1 MMADKRLT
9 AAFVRAARHSGRT
22 RGAERHGDGGGL
34 GLMLHISPSGAK
46 SWVQFITI
54 RGKRRNMGLGGY
66 PLVTLKAA
74 RDKAFENKRVARE
87 GGDPRRP
94 KRRPP
99 RFREAAE
106 TVIDLQEAGWTSPRS
121 RAQWESSLAAY
132 VYPALGD
139 LRVDRITSADVLGVL
154 TPIWGS
160 KRETAQR
167 VRQRIA
173 AVMRWAV
180 AHGHR
185 QDNPAG
191 DAVLQA
197 LPRRRP
203 PVRHHRALPY
213 ADVPGAVVTI
223 RGTRAWIGTRLCFEF
238 LVLTAARSGEARG
251 ATWGEIDW
259 DSATWTVPA
268 HRMKA
273 QIQHRV
279 PLAPRCLDI
288 LAEARRIVDPP
299 LLPHLR
305 GSPMVF
311 PSPRGKI
318 LSDNTLSKLLR
329 DHGVAGVP
337 HGFRSSFRDWAA
349 ETTTAPHAIM
359 EAALAHTIPRAV
371 EAAYARSDLLDK
383 RRTLMRE
390 WANFVTGKA
399 A

>member
-1 MMADKRLT
+1 MADKRLT
-9 AAFVRAARHSGRT
+9 AAFVRAARHSGLT

-34 GLMLHISPSGAK
+34 GLMLNISPSGAK

-54 RGKRRNMGLGGY
+54 RGKRRSMGLGGY
-66 PLVTLKAA
+66 PITTLKEA
-74 RDKAFENKRVARE
+74 RDKAFENKRVARQ

-94 KRRPP
+94 KKRPP
-99 RFREAAE
+99 RFREAAAE
-106 TVIDLQEAGWTSPRS
+106 VIDLLASGWTSPKS

-132 VYPALGD
+132 AHPLLGD
-139 LRVDRITSADVLGVL
+139 LRVDRIEPADVLAVL

-223 RGTRAWIGTRLCFEF
+223 RGTRAWIGTRDC
-238 LVLTAARSGEARG
+238 A
-251 ATWGEIDW
+251 
-259 DSATWTVPA
+259 
-268 HRMKA
+268 
-273 QIQHRV
+273 
-279 PLAPRCLDI
+279 
-288 LAEARRIVDPP
+288 
-299 LLPHLR
+299 
-305 GSPMVF
+305 
-311 PSPRGKI
+311 
-318 LSDNTLSKLLR
+318 
-329 DHGVAGVP
+329 
-337 HGFRSSFRDWAA
+337 SSF
-349 ETTTAPHAIM
+349 
-359 EAALAHTIPRAV
+359 
-371 EAAYARSDLLDK
+371 SC
-383 RRTLMRE
+383 
-390 WANFVTGKA
+390 
-399 A
+399 